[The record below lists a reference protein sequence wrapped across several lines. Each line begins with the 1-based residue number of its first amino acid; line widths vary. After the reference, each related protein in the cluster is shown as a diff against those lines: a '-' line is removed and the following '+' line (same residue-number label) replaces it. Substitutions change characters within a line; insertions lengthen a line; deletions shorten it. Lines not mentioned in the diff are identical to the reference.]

1 MTQEERNRV
10 LDLLDVINDWRRTGR
25 PDLAR
30 ILAAIERL
38 EPYLLPTNEGANPP
52 WQAGWGSYF
61 LIPGSME

>member
-1 MTQEERNRV
+1 MLQAEREYKGGMTQEERNRV

-38 EPYLLPTNEGANPP
+38 EPYLLPTNEGASPP
-52 WQAGWGSYF
+52 RRG
-61 LIPGSME
+61 